1 MGHIGPGV
9 DASAAAFV
17 HESAWLYGRV
27 TLGEGASVW
36 PLAVLRSELHEIRIG
51 ARTNIQDH
59 VMIHVGS
66 ASSTLVGADCSITH
80 HATLHGCEIGDA
92 CLIGIGATV
101 MDGARIGAG
110 SIVAGHA
117 IVSEGVEF
125 PPGSVIAGVPAKRV
139 AERDCTESNRTNAR
153 FYEAIARRYAA
164 GEDRLDDATLVEL
177 QQALAQRGA

>member
-1 MGHIGPGV
+1 MGHRGPCV
-9 DASAAAFV
+9 DADAAAFV

-36 PLAVLRSELHEIRIG
+36 PLAVMRSELHEIRIG

-59 VMIHVGS
+59 VVIHVG
-66 ASSTLVGADCSITH
+66 TTTPTIVGADCSITH
-80 HATLHGCEIGDA
+80 RATLHGCEIGDA
-92 CLIGIGATV
+92 CLVGIGATI

-125 PPGSVIAGVPAKRV
+125 PPCSVIAGVPARRV
-139 AERDCTESNRTNAR
+139 AERDSSEANRTNAR
-153 FYEAIARRYAA
+153 FYEAIARRYAL
-164 GEDRLDDATLVEL
+164 GEDRVDAATLAEL
-177 QQALAQRGA
+177 ERALAERR